1 MHSIL
6 HSCVFPEGMDEHL
19 PGGIHKVIETRKNFP
34 RGAVI
39 FFSDWYKNDKEEI
52 TEQYSISYRKWPKP
66 RKRRTCDIL
75 FLTWSVLIKENKSCN
90 IRSTYKISNSKLK
103 QIKNYAGQLIF
114 DTRPF
119 HLSTL
124 MLLSIDVAV
133 YEMKI
138 VKISIFLEY
147 LRKKPCHFQSDCSR
161 GTR

>member
-103 QIKNYAGQLIF
+103 QIKNLCRAAHFWHTSLSFIYFNAIVNRCCSIWNENCQNQHIF
-114 DTRPF
+114 RIFKKKT
-119 HLSTL
+119 LSF
-124 MLLSIDVAV
+124 SEWSKVS
-133 YEMKI
+133 K
-138 VKISIFLEY
+138 
-147 LRKKPCHFQSDCSR
+147 
-161 GTR
+161 